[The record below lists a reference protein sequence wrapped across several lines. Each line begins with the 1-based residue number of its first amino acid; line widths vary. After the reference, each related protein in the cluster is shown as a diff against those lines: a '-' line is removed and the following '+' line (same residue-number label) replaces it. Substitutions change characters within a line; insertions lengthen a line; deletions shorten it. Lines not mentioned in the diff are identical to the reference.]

1 MRDTLTLFY
10 FVFMFLF
17 TLGVVYYFVFRDQR
31 IQRRINYYL
40 DINKKYKSLKKKRVI
55 TKEEISRV
63 KNISDLVRGKLSDAK
78 QEKIEQ
84 LLKSAGSNMNPE
96 QYVLIRWF
104 LAIIASGVIYLI
116 SGNIIVAAP
125 LGVIGYAF
133 PEIWLKK
140 KIQNRIQKFN
150 ESLPDMISTII
161 GSLKA
166 GYSFPQAL
174 KTVSEEC
181 ESPVKE
187 EITVLLKE
195 MSYGITV
202 EEALNNLNM
211 RMPSGD
217 LEIMIQAI
225 LIQRMVGG
233 NLSTVLE
240 TIVKTI
246 RERNTLERQVQTLTT
261 QGRMSG
267 RVIGALP
274 VVIGFVIYLINPE
287 YMISFFESM
296 IGKVLMAVGIL
307 FGIIGFILINKLTKI
322 EV

>member
-1 MRDTLTLFY
+1 MKETLILFY
-10 FVFMFLF
+10 FIFMFLL
-17 TLGVVYYFVFRDQR
+17 TLGVVYYFVLRDQR
-31 IQRRINYYL
+31 VQRRINYYL
-40 DINKKYKSLKKKRVI
+40 DINKKYKSLKKRKVI
-55 TKEEISRV
+55 TKEDVSKV
-63 KNISDLVRGKLSDAK
+63 KNISEFIRGKLSDSK

-84 LLKSAGSNMNPE
+84 LLKSAGSELNPE
-96 QYVLIRWF
+96 QYVLLRWF
-104 LAIIASGVIYLI
+104 VAIISSGVIYLI
-116 SGNIIVAAP
+116 TGNVIASLP
-125 LGVIGYAF
+125 CGLLGYET
-133 PEIWLKK
+133 PKLWLKK
-140 KIQNRIQKFN
+140 KTVKRIQKFN

-187 EITVLLKE
+187 EITLLLKE
-195 MSYGITV
+195 MSYGVTV
-202 EEALNNLNM
+202 EESLNNLNK

-267 RVIGALP
+267 RVIGVLP

-287 YMISFFESM
+287 YMVSFFESM
-296 IGKVLMAVGIL
+296 LGKVLISVGVV
-307 FGIIGFILINKLTKI
+307 FGIIGFMLINKLTKI